1 MASGPL
7 SGLRVVEMTGD
18 HGRLAGKMLTEAGA
32 SVVRVGPAFA
42 GPAMSDPAVA
52 ARGGLLDW
60 WFDGGKDIVA
70 RRCGERRPDRPP
82 IDASPSAPTW

>member
-32 SVVRVGPAFA
+32 AVVRLGPAFA

-60 WFDGGKDIVA
+60 WFDGGKDIVLDDVA
-70 RRCGERRPDRPP
+70 
-82 IDASPSAPTW
+82 IS